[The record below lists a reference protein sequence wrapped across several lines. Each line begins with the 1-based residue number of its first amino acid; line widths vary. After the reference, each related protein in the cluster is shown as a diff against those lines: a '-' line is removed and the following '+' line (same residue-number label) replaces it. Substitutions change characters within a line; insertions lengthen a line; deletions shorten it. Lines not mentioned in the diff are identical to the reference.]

1 MAFYLDIEIFLRRTA
16 ILFAALLCVSCSDPF
31 NTGLFRE
38 DPTLSAQTGETRQ
51 PGWRFGADPDA
62 PTAPFPEGKGR
73 FILLD
78 WGGRPLRVWTYAPTQ
93 ADLSALP
100 IVVVMH
106 GVRRDA
112 DRYRDEWAALAQ
124 VNRFI
129 VVAPEFTRRD
139 FPEATGYNLGN
150 VFDRN
155 ALERGEMNRIDE
167 EAWSFSAI
175 EPLFS
180 AVTDYLNSMQTEYTL
195 YGHSAGSQFVHRF
208 LFYKHQARV
217 KRYIAA
223 NAGWYTTPDFEEP
236 YPYGL
241 QDAGVDEASLRAA
254 LARDVVV
261 LLGGLDNDAMHRSL
275 RRTPEALRQGPHR
288 FARGQFFF
296 ERAAQVAAELDTPF
310 NWRLETVPYAK
321 HSNGEM
327 ALSAATLIE

>member
-1 MAFYLDIEIFLRRTA
+1 MKFYLDVETFLRRAA
-16 ILFAALLCVSCSDPF
+16 IIFAVLLCASCTDI
-31 NTGLFRE
+31 FRGE
-38 DPTLSAQTGETRQ
+38 PTLSAETGETQ
-51 PGWRFGADPDA
+51 PPAWRFGGADA
-62 PTAPFPEGKGR
+62 PAEPLAEGKGR
-73 FILLD
+73 FMLVD
-78 WGGRPLRVWTYAPTQ
+78 WGGPPLRVWTYAPTQ
-93 ADLSALP
+93 ADLSVLP

-106 GVRRDA
+106 GVRRDG

-124 VNRFI
+124 LNRFI
-129 VVAPEFTRRD
+129 VVAPEFTQRA

-150 VFDRN
+150 VFEAN
-155 ALERGEMNRIDE
+155 ALERGEMKQRDE
-167 EAWSFSAI
+167 QDWAFSAI

-180 AVTDYLNSMQTEYTL
+180 AVTGYLNSTQTEYTL

-208 LFYKHQARV
+208 LFYKPDARV

-223 NAGWYTTPDFEEP
+223 NAGWYTTPDFEAP

-241 QDAGVDEASLRAA
+241 RDAGVDESA
-254 LARDVVV
+254 LTKALERDVVV
-261 LLGGLDNDAMHRSL
+261 LLGDLDNDAMHRSL

-296 ERAAQVAAELDTPF
+296 ERARRSAEELDAPF

-327 ALSAATLIE
+327 ALAAAALIE

>member
-1 MAFYLDIEIFLRRTA
+1 MAFYLDVETFLRRTA
-16 ILFAALLCVSCSDPF
+16 IIFAALLCVSCSDALTAGVF
-31 NTGLFRE
+31 SS
-38 DPTLSAQTGETRQ
+38 DPTLSAQTSEASEPR
-51 PGWRFGADPDA
+51 WRFGADADG

-73 FILLD
+73 FVLVD
-78 WGGRPLRVWTYAPTQ
+78 WGGPPLRVWTYAPTQ
-93 ADLSALP
+93 ADLSVLP
-100 IVVVMH
+100 IVIVMH

-129 VVAPEFTRRD
+129 VVAPEFTRRA
-139 FPEATGYNLGN
+139 FPEAAGYNLGN

-155 ALERGEMNRIDE
+155 ALEKGEMKRIDE
-167 EAWSFSAI
+167 AEWSFSAI

-180 AVTDYLNSMQTEYTL
+180 ATADYLNSTQTEYTL

-208 LFYKHQARV
+208 LFYKPGARV

-223 NAGWYTTPDFEEP
+223 NAGWYTTPSFEEP

-241 QDAGVDEASLRAA
+241 QGAGVDEAALKTA

-261 LLGGLDNDAMHRSL
+261 LLGDLDNDAMHGSL

-288 FARGQFFF
+288 FGRGQHFF
-296 ERAAQVAAELDTPF
+296 ERARQVAEEQDAPF

-327 ALSAATLIE
+327 ALSAAALIE